1 MRIED
6 LDSQLDSE
14 LSWRKKE
21 ISSLNSIALN
31 IDSQSDDTNDKVLYT
46 TVMKTLFLLLYSHWE
61 GFVKKTSKMYLKYI
75 NEDKVV
81 ASELTKNFTALMLK
95 KTINICSEKESLQS
109 LSISNYLDFVE
120 QHEGKLRKKFK
131 VDVKVDQDFDD
142 GFIQTFSNLNYK
154 NYKNIINSLNLPL
167 HDFFNNINN
176 KIEVEDVNGEIQ
188 KVEYLTYL
196 LDFNLLMLRNSIAHG
211 GSSLPDLSFENYRI
225 LEEKIL
231 FIMNQHKLDIQEF
244 CYKKFYKKANFL
256 IMNEYIASQKVLVDE
271 FFTNIDKQTNAADFE
286 DENEDNIIHLQAPPL
301 EILDSTM

>member
-1 MRIED
+1 
-6 LDSQLDSE
+6 
-14 LSWRKKE
+14 
-21 ISSLNSIALN
+21 
-31 IDSQSDDTNDKVLYT
+31 
-46 TVMKTLFLLLYSHWE
+46 MKTLFLLLYSHWE